1 MRGAVVLAGGS
12 GRRFKRAGGVGE
24 KALFKVGGRPMLKRV
39 VEAVSEVVDE
49 VVVAVD
55 SEERARR
62 LSGEVDGR
70 VVMDR
75 RGVSG
80 PLAGMEAGL
89 RGLSSTACLVVPCD
103 QPFLKP
109 SVLDR
114 LLRGVEE
121 GWEGVMPLWPHGLH
135 EPLMAAYLRE
145 PALAL
150 CSALLAY
157 GRSRPDDLVRAGLNT
172 LFLSVA
178 ELKPLDPPLLSFI
191 NVNRP
196 SDVEAGPKLEV
207 DGGSSVE
214 LKWGFN
220 ALEAAKAAFSSLRSL
235 DPAPLSSFSSSFW
248 QGLAY
253 CLVAERRGEEAW
265 RLAARSFKREAE
277 AYASKGLKL
286 LEVRALVDVARC
298 LRNVDLEGS
307 KMALEDA
314 VAIYR
319 QLKVEDKEV
328 G

>member
-1 MRGAVVLAGGS
+1 
-12 GRRFKRAGGVGE
+12 
-24 KALFKVGGRPMLKRV
+24 MLKHV
-39 VEAVSEVVDE
+39 IEAVSEVVDE

-70 VVMDR
+70 VVVDR
-75 RGVSG
+75 RGASG
-80 PLAGMEAGL
+80 PLAGIEAGL

-157 GRSRPDDLVRAGLNT
+157 GRSRPDDVARAGLNM
-172 LFLSVA
+172 LLLSVA
-178 ELKPLDPPLLSFI
+178 ELKPLDPSLLSFV

-196 SDVEAGPKLEV
+196 GDVEARPKLEAE
-207 DGGSSVE
+207 GGSSVE

-220 ALEAAKAAFSSLRSL
+220 ALEVAKAALSSLGSL
-235 DPAPLSSFSSSFW
+235 DPAPLSSFGSAFW
-248 QGLAY
+248 KGLAY
-253 CLVAERRGEEAW
+253 RLVAERRGGEAW
-265 RLAARSFKREAE
+265 RLAARWFKLEAE

-286 LEVRALVDVARC
+286 FEVRALIDVARC
-298 LRNVDLEGS
+298 LRHVDPEGS
-307 KMALEDA
+307 RRALEDA
-314 VAIYR
+314 VTIYR
-319 QLKVEDKEV
+319 QLKVEDKGV
-328 G
+328 GLAEDSRDPRA